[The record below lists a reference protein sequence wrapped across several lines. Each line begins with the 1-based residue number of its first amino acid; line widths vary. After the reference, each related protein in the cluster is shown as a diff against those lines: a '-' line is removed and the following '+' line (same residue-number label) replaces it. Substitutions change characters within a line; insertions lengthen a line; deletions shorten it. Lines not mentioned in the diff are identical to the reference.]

1 MDHMDPN
8 EAFYS
13 FIRETP
19 PPAFSAP
26 SPLSTSATQE
36 HCPECRVAT
45 PDVVAARV
53 RLGAVLLFAR
63 QLRLEVEELAHLLG
77 LVIPADA
84 S

>member
-1 MDHMDPN
+1 MDRRDLDPE
-8 EAFYS
+8 EAF
-13 FIRETP
+13 FNFVCPTP
-19 PPAFSAP
+19 PPAFSGA
-26 SPLSTSATQE
+26 SSSTQE
-36 HCPECRVAT
+36 HCPECRAAS